1 MGRGA
6 FAAVSYLYPAF
17 RGRESASGAGPA
29 NNAQKYYKAI
39 ATNTMDKD
47 FCVILAGGA
56 GRRLWPASTEE
67 EPKQFL
73 DILGTGETL
82 LQTTYARFLRFINP
96 DNIYVSTNAK
106 YIGMV
111 EAQLPT
117 LPRRHILAEPVRL
130 GTAPAVAW
138 ASAHIAY
145 KEPEARIVFSPA
157 DQIIERED
165 EFERNIRHSLE
176 FVAGHNVV
184 VVMGVRPTTPAT
196 EYGYIQMGEQ
206 PNAKG
211 LAPVKSFTEKPDS
224 SFAKMFMESGEF
236 LWNTGLYV
244 GNAHTFLSY
253 VAQLIPNIL
262 PHLREFVNLSRE
274 EEQAFVEKYY
284 PSNLYLS
291 IEQVILERTSN
302 VYVENCSFGWTD
314 LGTWESLG
322 RITRKDVAGNAPI
335 ATRILTHDCRNNVVR
350 LANGRVAVLEDLDGY
365 IVAESGDTLVVCRR
379 GDPNRVRLLANEAQM
394 KFGPHSAS

>member
-1 MGRGA
+1 
-6 FAAVSYLYPAF
+6 
-17 RGRESASGAGPA
+17 
-29 NNAQKYYKAI
+29 
-39 ATNTMDKD
+39 MDKD

-82 LQTTYARFLRFINP
+82 LQATYARFSGLVNP
-96 DNIYVSTNAK
+96 DNIYVSTNAR

-111 EAQLPT
+111 EAQLPA

-157 DQIIERED
+157 DQVIERGD
-165 EFERNIRHSLE
+165 EFGRNIRHSLD

-184 VVMGVRPTTPAT
+184 VVMGVRPTTAAT

-206 PNAKG
+206 PDGKG
-211 LAPVKSFTEKPDS
+211 LAPVKSFTEKPDA
-224 SFAKMFMESGEF
+224 SFARMFMESGEF

-253 VAQLIPNIL
+253 AAQLIPNIL

-291 IEQVILERTSN
+291 IEQVILERTAN
-302 VYVENCSFGWTD
+302 VYVESCSFGWTD
-314 LGTWESLG
+314 LGTWESL
-322 RITRKDVAGNAPI
+322 RRVTRKDVSGNAPV
-335 ATRILTHDCRNNVVR
+335 ATRILAHDCRNNVVR
-350 LANGRVAVLEDLDGY
+350 LSGGRVAVLDGLDGY

-394 KFGPHSAS
+394 KFGPHAGD